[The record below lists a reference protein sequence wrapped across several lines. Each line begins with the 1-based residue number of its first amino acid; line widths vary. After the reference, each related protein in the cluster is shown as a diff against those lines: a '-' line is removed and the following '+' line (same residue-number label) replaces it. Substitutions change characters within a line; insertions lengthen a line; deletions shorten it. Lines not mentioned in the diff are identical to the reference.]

1 MSDLNSSHLNSVMP
15 PQKIAFSKKNKKWKE
30 QCVEAVSS
38 MSNNRDLNGRSSY
51 GRKQANYDL
60 VNSILNEEDFK
71 YVTGEYQFNGKTA
84 TQPARLRNYN
94 LIYPKIAL
102 MKGEEMNRP
111 FNWSAMAVNGNAIS
125 AKEEMEKKVLMQIA
139 QKQIANTI
147 QKELNSEDPVKEMP
161 QTFEEMQKW
170 NMYKNQDVREVWA
183 NRILQYIFKQD
194 NLNLKFQEGWEHA
207 LIAAEEIYY
216 VGIVNNEVKV
226 RVVNPLLC
234 EFDRN
239 PDNPNIEDCD
249 WFREDRWMTVG
260 QIQDNF
266 GSFLTDEQV
275 RKLDQ
280 GDLRQGLSNQM
291 FPGFGYT
298 EKDIEQYDKG
308 NFSNKTRSNSNH
320 YLVTYVSWKSMKK
333 IGFLNDFAEGV
344 EDLIVDESFE
354 VTEEMK
360 ANGIKVDWKWIPEVW
375 EGVKIGDDFYVDI
388 KPRPNQ
394 IRSMDNPYSVKLPY
408 YGRVYNATNT
418 EQTSIV
424 DLIKPHQYLY
434 NIIWFRMEAEVAK
447 AKGKKLMIDYAQI
460 PKSQGIDLE
469 KFMYILDNLGIG
481 LINSF
486 EEGTGKLGQG
496 RTSNFNQFS
505 TADMSLSNSIGQY
518 AVLLNKI
525 ESIVDKI
532 IGITPQ
538 REGAISSSETAQG
551 VERSVTQSSHITE
564 PWFFI
569 HDEIKKKVLQA
580 CVECSK
586 FAFPKTKKVHYIADD
601 LGRIST
607 TIDTEKFADS
617 DYGVFVS
624 NSTKEAKVFQKLEM
638 LANQALS
645 SGAATFNDVIQMF
658 NSNSVAELSK
668 QIRASEEKKNQRDAQ
683 AQQSQIESNEKIQ
696 QKQLE
701 FEFAKMDHES
711 MENEKD
717 RQNKIDLELIK
728 KQEGPVGN
736 VPNDLEI
743 GKQGLEEAKAI
754 NQFENDKE
762 KLNIESQKARD
773 EQSNKERE
781 FALKE
786 KEIDSKE
793 RIEKLKAKTALKN
806 KVSGEK

>member
-1 MSDLNSSHLNSVMP
+1 MSEQQSNHLYEVMP
-15 PQKIAFSKKNKKWKE
+15 PQKIAFSRKDRKWKE
-30 QCVEAVSS
+30 QCVESVSS
-38 MSNNRDLNGRSSY
+38 MSNNRDLNGRSSW
-51 GRKQANYDL
+51 GKKQVNYDL
-60 VNSILNEEDFK
+60 VNSILNEDDFK
-71 YVTGEYQFNGKTA
+71 YVTNEYNFKGKTA
-84 TQPARLRNYN
+84 RQPAKLRDYN

-111 FNWSAMAVNGNAIS
+111 FNWNAMSVNGNAVS
-125 AKEEMEKKVLMQIA
+125 AKEEMEEKVLYQLA
-139 QKQIANTI
+139 SKQIANTI
-147 QKELNSEDPVKEMP
+147 GKKLKSEDPTKEMP
-161 QTFEEMQKW
+161 QTFEEMDEW
-170 NMYKNQDVREVWA
+170 NKYKNQDVREIWA
-183 NRILQYIFKQD
+183 NRILEYVFKND
-194 NLNLKFQEGWEHA
+194 NLGLKFQEGWEHA
-207 LIAAEEIYY
+207 LISAEEIYY
-216 VGIVNNEVKV
+216 VGIVNNDVKV

-260 QIQDNF
+260 QIMDNF
-266 GSFLTDEQV
+266 GESLTDSQIS
-275 RKLDQ
+275 KLDK

-291 FPGFGYT
+291 YPEYGYT
-298 EKDIEQYDKG
+298 ERDINEYEKG
-308 NFSNKTRSNSNH
+308 NFANRTRANSTH

-333 IGFLNDFAEGV
+333 IGFLNDFAEGI
-344 EDLIVDESFE
+344 EDLIVDESFKL
-354 VTEEMK
+354 TDEMK

-375 EGVKIGDDFYVDI
+375 EGVKIAEDFYIDI

-394 IRSMDNPYSVKLPY
+394 IRSMDNLYSVKLPY
-408 YGRVYNATNT
+408 YGRVFNCTNT

-424 DLIKPHQYLY
+424 DLLKPHQYLY
-434 NIIWFRMEAEVAK
+434 NIIWYRIESEIAK
-447 AKGKKLMIDYAQI
+447 AKGKKLIMDMAQI

-469 KFMYILDNLGIG
+469 KWIYMFDNVGIG
-481 LINSF
+481 FINSF
-486 EEGTGKLGQG
+486 EEGAGKLGKG
-496 RTSNFNQFS
+496 KVSNFNQFT
-505 TADMSLSNSIGQY
+505 TADMTLSQSFGQY
-518 AVLLNKI
+518 IGILDKI
-525 ESIVDKI
+525 ESVVDKI
-532 IGITPQ
+532 IGISPQ

-586 FAFPKTKKVHYIADD
+586 FAYGKSKKIHYITDD
-601 LGRIST
+601 LERIST
-607 TIDTEKFADS
+607 QIDTEKFADS

-638 LANQALS
+638 LSSKALS
-645 SGAATFNDVIQMF
+645 SGAASFTDVIKMF
-658 NSNSVAELSK
+658 NATSVAELSK
-668 QIRASEEKKNQRDAQ
+668 EIRVSEEKKNQREQQ
-683 AQQSQIESNEKIQ
+683 AQEQQLQSAEAQQ

-701 FEFAKMDHES
+701 IEFAKMDHES

-717 RQNKIDLELIK
+717 RRNKIDLELIK
-728 KQEGPVGN
+728 SQENPSAN
-736 VPNDLEI
+736 LPSDLEI

-754 NQFENDKE
+754 EQFDNDKQ
-762 KLNIESQKARD
+762 KLNIETERVRN

-786 KEIDSKE
+786 KEINSKE
-793 RIEKLKAKTALKN
+793 RIEKLKAKTAIKN